1 MGNDIEIRVKV
12 SNDTG
17 TGLTSVNRDVRDL
30 KQNATLA
37 AHSISTLERQTTA
50 AGQSLQRL
58 ENKAQG
64 TARALRALGTA
75 GNVRVTAT
83 LDDRTSRGITSIK
96 ASLRGLKAQSPV
108 RLTATLD
115 DRTNAGVRSLKASL
129 RELKRL
135 SPVRLVATFDGQA
148 GQITAAARSM
158 RDLRSNSGQAG
169 TALDGLATRA
179 AASAVALNELERQA
193 EGASRALRTLR
204 GRAAAAAA
212 AMGELR
218 TSTVGAGTGL
228 RTFNV
233 RADTANTRLGDLGD
247 RTRTLRSDTD
257 DLDGSMRRL
266 TGTMGG
272 LRGRLGTVRTAAGP
286 GSGGAGGA
294 MEQMKGAALLLAP
307 ALLPVAASLVPI
319 AAGAGAAGI
328 AMGVVGAAMMGQI
341 VAAKGATDAE
351 KKYQDAIKQHGPAS
365 KQATD
370 AEAEYLAK
378 VAEMDPATRK
388 TAAAIGVLKDQ
399 YGQWSKSLAKDTM
412 PVATKG
418 LAVFGALMPK
428 LTPLVRGASGEMDR
442 FMTILAGGI
451 NSSGFDKFMDSFT
464 KFSTGALSKANDG
477 LVHFMRT
484 MSGGVESKQLTEF
497 MAYARRVGP
506 AVGETLAN
514 LAKALV
520 HLVAA
525 ASETG
530 VSMLSLVNA
539 FAKLVNAIPTGLL
552 STLLQAYAGFKL
564 LKLGIAGVSAAAS
577 AGVIT
582 RLSAFSRAARFG
594 GVGSAIS
601 GVVQR
606 MSTLQKVGGALGV
619 LGVVAV
625 GIDALAKKARGAPP
639 DVDKLTTSLK
649 SLASTGKFSGE
660 LKKTF
665 GDMDGFVAKLN
676 AMKRGQS
683 DLDKAMKWP
692 KIAGLGPV
700 IDAVVPRI
708 DDLVNKGNSIGGLK
722 DDFASF
728 DQSMA
733 DFASGGHAKEA
744 AEQFKQ
750 FEAALKASGYTQKQ
764 INALFPEYK
773 NFVADARHEQ
783 ELAAQAQGVFGLAA
797 LDAATKLDAQ
807 KQSADGLRGAIQA
820 LNDVQRQGLGGM
832 IGFEAAIDA
841 ASKAARDN
849 HGALSM
855 TNGVLNLGSEKA
867 RNAASALQDLADKT
881 DSAAASARESG
892 SSWETV
898 NGIYERGRSSLIAS
912 AQAMGLNKS
921 EAAALADQILKIPNK
936 TAKVTMNTE
945 DAKTG
950 LDAFNAALK
959 RTPGAKSVT
968 LSALSGAA
976 ENVLE
981 ALGMH
986 VKRLPN
992 GKVVITA
999 GGNALRVISSVNGAM
1014 NAVNGKKASTYIDTY
1029 RRTYFQTVGRP
1040 GQTVAAAHRP
1050 DLAAGGPVRGYA
1062 SGGELQHFPNGGYVQ
1077 GPGSPTSDS
1086 IVASF
1091 GSGSMAAVSDTEYV
1105 VQAKAVRKYGV
1116 GLLDA
1121 LNAGKLKLAG
1131 FAKGGKLSKAQAAA
1145 KAQSDAE
1152 RQARSDARGQL
1163 TISHFGQAAGYQ
1175 RSEFGSALGKPDSV
1189 SSLVNAL
1196 NQWRGIIL
1204 KATHGGT
1211 ESRLLKQL
1219 DSTGKALL
1227 RQEKQLNSVT
1237 ASLGKAKDKLND
1249 LKSAAS
1255 SLSSSVKGGV
1265 LSSASI
1271 TKGAG
1276 SDKTVTV
1283 GSIMGGLTASRDKA
1297 TAFASA
1303 LKDLQKKG
1311 VSKDLIQQIAEA
1323 GIDGGGLETAGALL
1337 GASSSEIQTMNQLQG
1352 QIGTAAGAAGKTT
1365 ADSVYGGEIAKQT
1378 AVVKMLTKSQDSLK
1392 KSMDKLAKAME
1403 RAIEKAFKGKA
1414 NGGIVG
1420 GAASGGLRG
1429 GLTWVGEEGPE
1440 LVRLPASSTVYP
1452 AGQSRQKAAAW
1463 ASMLNEPQ
1471 RPSYSAAAGGGQQ
1484 AVNVTLEVRSPGGRG
1499 NRFEAFLLEEIQRMV
1514 RARGGNVQQILS
1526 PPRGR

>member
-1 MGNDIEIRVKV
+1 VRSIR
-12 SNDTG
+12 G
-17 TGLTSVNRDVRDL
+17 ALRDL
-30 KQNATLA
+30 
-37 AHSISTLERQTTA
+37 R
-50 AGQSLQRL
+50 
-58 ENKAQG
+58 
-64 TARALRALGTA
+64 
-75 GNVRVTAT
+75 
-83 LDDRTSRGITSIK
+83 
-96 ASLRGLKAQSPV
+96 
-108 RLTATLD
+108 
-115 DRTNAGVRSLKASL
+115 
-129 RELKRL
+129 RL
-135 SPVRLVATFDGQA
+135 SPIRLTATFDGQA
-148 GQITAAARSM
+148 GQITAAARAM
-158 RDLRSNSGQAG
+158 RDLRSNSGQVG
-169 TALDGLATRA
+169 TTLDGLSTRA
-179 AASAVALNELERQA
+179 AASAAALNELERQA

-218 TSTVGAGTGL
+218 TSTVGAGNGL

-266 TGTMGG
+266 TGTLGG
-272 LRGRLGTVRTAAGP
+272 LRGRLGTVRTSAGG
-286 GSGGAGGA
+286 GSDGAGGA
-294 MEQMKGAALLLAP
+294 MEDLKGAALLLAP
-307 ALLPVAASLVPI
+307 ALLPVAASLAPI
-319 AAGAGAAGI
+319 AMGAGAAGI
-328 AMGVVGAAMMGQI
+328 AVGVFGAAVLGQM
-341 VAAKGATDAE
+341 VAMKGATDAQ
-351 KKYQDAIKQHGPAS
+351 KKYDDAVKQYGRGSQQAAQAQMEVSRALAGMPA
-365 KQATD
+365 ATQ
-370 AEAEYLAK
+370 
-378 VAEMDPATRK
+378 R
-388 TAAAIGVLKDQ
+388 AAAAVGVLKEQ
-399 YGQWSKSLAKDTM
+399 YQQWSKSLAGDTM
-412 PVATKG
+412 PVVTKG
-418 LAVFGALMPK
+418 MAVLGALFPK
-428 LTPLVRGASGEMDR
+428 LTPVVKGASGEMNR

-451 NSSGFDKFMDSFT
+451 NSSGFDAFMSKFAE
-464 KFSTGALSKANDG
+464 FSTGALSKANDA
-477 LVHFMRT
+477 LVHFART
-484 MSGGVESKQLTEF
+484 MSGKTESKQFTEF
-497 MAYARRVGP
+497 MDYARRVGP
-506 AVGETLAN
+506 AVGETLGN
-514 LAKALV
+514 LSKALV

-552 STLLQAYAGFKL
+552 SGMLQMYAGFKL

-649 SLASTGKFSGE
+649 GLSATGKFSGE

-665 GDMDGFVAKLN
+665 GDMDGFVAKVN
-676 AMKRGQS
+676 AMKKGQA
-683 DLDKAMKWP
+683 DLDKGLEMPRKLGMGPLIDVLVP
-692 KIAGLGPV
+692 K
-700 IDAVVPRI
+700 I
-708 DDLVNKGNSIGGLK
+708 DDLVNRGKSLGGLK

-744 AEQFKQ
+744 AAQFKE
-750 FEAALKASGYTQKQ
+750 FEAALKASGYTQKE
-764 INALFPEYK
+764 INSLVPKYK
-773 NFVADARHEQ
+773 NIVADARHEQ
-783 ELAAQAQGVFGLAA
+783 ELAAQAQGLFGQAA
-797 LDAATKLDAQ
+797 LDASTKLDAQ

-841 ASKAARDN
+841 AAKAAREN

-881 DSAAASARESG
+881 DSAATSARESG

-898 NGIYERGRSSLIAS
+898 NGIYERGRSSLIKS
-912 AQAMGLNKS
+912 AEAMGLNKQ

-936 TAKVTMNTE
+936 TAKVTMNAE
-945 DAKTG
+945 DAKVG

-968 LSALSGAA
+968 LNALSGSA
-976 ENVLE
+976 EKVLE

-1062 SGGELQHFPNGGYVQ
+1062 SGGNLQHFPNGGYVQ

-1121 LNAGKLKLAG
+1121 LNAGRLKLAG
-1131 FAKGGKLSKAQAAA
+1131 FAKGGKLSKAQQRA
-1145 KAQSDAE
+1145 KAQAE
-1152 RQARSDARGQL
+1152 AESQARHDAMGQL
-1163 TISHFGQAAGYQ
+1163 TVSHFGQAAGYQ

-1196 NQWRGIIL
+1196 NQWRSVIM
-1204 KATHGGT
+1204 KATHGKT

-1219 DSTGKALL
+1219 DATGKALL

-1265 LSSASI
+1265 LSSANI
-1271 TKGAG
+1271 TRGAG
-1276 SDKTVTV
+1276 GDKTVTV
-1283 GSIMGGLTASRDKA
+1283 GSIMGGLTQSRDKA

-1323 GIDGGGLETAGALL
+1323 GIEGGGLETAGALL
-1337 GASSSEIQTMNQLQG
+1337 GASSSEIKTMNQLQG
-1352 QIGTAAGAAGKTT
+1352 QIGKAAGAAGKTT
-1365 ADSVYGGEIAKQT
+1365 ADTVYGGEIAKQT

-1392 KSMDKLAKAME
+1392 KSPW
-1403 RAIEKAFKGKA
+1403 
-1414 NGGIVG
+1414 
-1420 GAASGGLRG
+1420 
-1429 GLTWVGEEGPE
+1429 T
-1440 LVRLPASSTVYP
+1440 SSP
-1452 AGQSRQKAAAW
+1452 SRW
-1463 ASMLNEPQ
+1463 
-1471 RPSYSAAAGGGQQ
+1471 RR
-1484 AVNVTLEVRSPGGRG
+1484 RSR
-1499 NRFEAFLLEEIQRMV
+1499 RRS
-1514 RARGGNVQQILS
+1514 RARPTAGSSARRPVGCVA
-1526 PPRGR
+1526 G

>member
-1 MGNDIEIRVKV
+1 MGNDIEIRVRV
-12 SNDTG
+12 ANDTASG
-17 TGLTSVNRDVRDL
+17 
-30 KQNATLA
+30 LA
-37 AHSISTLERQTTA
+37 AVNT
-50 AGQSLQRL
+50 
-58 ENKAQG
+58 
-64 TARALRALGTA
+64 
-75 GNVRVTAT
+75 
-83 LDDRTSRGITSIK
+83 
-96 ASLRGLKAQSPV
+96 SLRGLK
-108 RLTATLD
+108 
-115 DRTNAGVRSLKASL
+115 DRAR
-129 RELKRL
+129 
-135 SPVRLVATFDGQA
+135 DA
-148 GQITAAARSM
+148 GQS
-158 RDLRSNSGQAG
+158 
-169 TALDGLATRA
+169 LDGLATRSLA
-179 AASAVALNELERQA
+179 AAAALQA
-193 EGASRALRTLR
+193 LDNAAKDAGRSLRTLR
-204 GRAAAAAA
+204 GRAAAADAA
-212 AMGELR
+212 LR
-218 TSTVGAGTGL
+218 DLRDGTNNAGNSM
-228 RTFNV
+228 RTLNT
-233 RADTANTRLGDLGD
+233 RSATANTRLGDLSD

-272 LRGRLGTVRTAAGP
+272 LRGRLGTIRTAAGG
-286 GSGGAGGA
+286 GSDGAGGA
-294 MEQMKGAALLLAP
+294 MEELRSGALLLAP

-328 AMGVVGAAMMGQI
+328 AMGVFGAALLGQ
-341 VAAKGATDAE
+341 VAAVKGATDAQ
-351 KKYQDAIKQHGPAS
+351 KKADDAVRQYGKGSQQAAQAQAEVS
-365 KQATD
+365 KT
-370 AEAEYLAK
+370 LAGMPVSAQK
-378 VAEMDPATRK
+378 
-388 TAAAIGVLKDQ
+388 AAAAVGVLKEQ
-399 YGQWSKSLAKDTM
+399 YQQWSKSLAGDTL
-412 PVATKG
+412 PVFTKG
-418 LAVFGALMPK
+418 LAVAGSLFPK
-428 LTPLVRGASGEMDR
+428 LTPVVKGASEQMSR

-451 NSSGFDKFMDSFT
+451 QSAGFAAFMDSFA
-464 KFSTGALSKANDG
+464 KFSTGALAKANDA

-484 MSGGVESKQLTEF
+484 MSGDTGSSQLKEF
-497 MAYARRVGP
+497 MDYAHRVGP
-506 AVGETLAN
+506 AVGQTLSN

-530 VSMLSLVNA
+530 VGMLSLVNA

-552 STLLQAYAGFKL
+552 STMLQMYAGFKL
-564 LKLGIAGVSAAAS
+564 LRLGIAGVTAAAS
-577 AGVIT
+577 AGAVA

-619 LGVVAV
+619 LGAVAV

-649 SLASTGKFSGE
+649 SLAVTGEFSGE

-665 GDMDGFVAKLN
+665 GDMDGFVAKLK
-676 AMKRGQS
+676 AMKKGQS
-683 DLDKAMKWP
+683 DLDKALKVP
-692 KIAGLGPV
+692 KMAGMGPL
-700 IDAVVPRI
+700 IDVLTPRI
-708 DDLVNKGNSIGGLK
+708 DDLVNKGHSLGALK

-733 DFASGGHAKEA
+733 DFASGGHAMEA

-750 FEAALKASGYTQKQ
+750 FEAALKANGYTQKE
-764 INALFPEYK
+764 INSLFPEYK
-773 NFVADARHEQ
+773 NVVADARHEQ
-783 ELAAQAQGVFGLAA
+783 ELAAQAQGLFGQAA
-797 LDAATKLDAQ
+797 LDASTKLDAQ

-820 LNDVQRQGLGGM
+820 LNDVQRAGLGGM

-912 AQAMGLNKS
+912 AQAMGLNKT

-945 DAKTG
+945 DAKAG
-950 LDAFNAALK
+950 IDAFNAALK

-976 ENVLE
+976 EKVLE

-1040 GQTVAAAHRP
+1040 GQSVPAAHRP
-1050 DLAAGGPVRGYA
+1050 DLAGGGLTRGYA
-1062 SGGELQHFPNGGYVQ
+1062 GGGQLQHFDDGGYIS
-1077 GPGSPTSDS
+1077 GPGTPTSDS
-1086 IVASF
+1086 ILATF
-1091 GSGSMAAVSDTEYV
+1091 GSGAMARVSDSEYV
-1105 VQAKAVRKYGV
+1105 VKAAAVRKYGV
-1116 GLLDA
+1116 KMLDA
-1121 LNAGKLKLAG
+1121 INDGRLQVAGYAR
-1131 FAKGGKLSKAQAAA
+1131 GGKLTKAQQRAKAQAE
-1145 KAQSDAE
+1145 AE
-1152 RQARSDARGQL
+1152 SQARHDAWGGL
-1163 TISHFGQAAGYQ
+1163 TVSRFGQMAGYQ
-1175 RSEFGSALGKPDSV
+1175 RSEFGNALGKPDSV

-1196 NQWRGIIL
+1196 NSWRGIIQ
-1204 KATHGGT
+1204 KSTHGGT
-1211 ESRLLKQL
+1211 ESRLLRQL
-1219 DSTGKALL
+1219 DSTGKSLL
-1227 RQEKQLNSVT
+1227 KYEKQLNTVT
-1237 ASLGKAKDKLND
+1237 ASLTKAKDKLNS
-1249 LKSAAS
+1249 LKDAANQ
-1255 SLSSSVKGGV
+1255 LSSSVKSNLIG
-1265 LSSASI
+1265 SANI
-1271 TKGAG
+1271 TKGASG
-1276 SDKTVTV
+1276 SGTVTL
-1283 GSIMGGLTASRDKA
+1283 GAIRGGMTASRDKV

-1303 LKDLQKKG
+1303 LKQLKAKG
-1311 VSKDLIQQIAEA
+1311 YSKSIIQQVAEA

-1337 GASSSEIQTMNQLQG
+1337 EASASEVTSINQVQG
-1352 QIGTAAGAAGKTT
+1352 QIEAAAGAAGKTT
-1365 ADSVYGGEIAKQT
+1365 ADSVYGAAIKAQT
-1378 AVVKMLTKSQDSLK
+1378 AVVKTLTTSQNNLK
-1392 KSMDKLAKAME
+1392 KSMDKLATAME
-1403 RAIEKAFKGKA
+1403 KAIERAFKKKA
-1414 NGGIVG
+1414 NGGIV

-1452 AGQSRQKAAAW
+1452 AGQSRQMAAASW

-1471 RPSYSAAAGGGQQ
+1471 RQGPARQVAQASAASGDGQPMVIHLNIAGRNFG
-1484 AVNVTLEVRSPGGRG
+1484 E
-1499 NRFEAFLLEEIQRMV
+1499 LLVDTARREV
-1514 RARGGNVQQILS
+1514 RARGSIEATFQ